1 LRGLDRTTF
10 TRRLGGSLQRR
21 GFTGSAMRHAMQI
34 VWQEIQL
41 GSELDAIDDDEDDQI
56 DD

>member
-1 LRGLDRTTF
+1 
-10 TRRLGGSLQRR
+10 
-21 GFTGSAMRHAMQI
+21 MRHAMQV

>member
-1 LRGLDRTTF
+1 
-10 TRRLGGSLQRR
+10 
-21 GFTGSAMRHAMQI
+21 MQI

-41 GSELDAIDDDEDDQI
+41 GSELDAIDDDDDDDNQI